1 MVSEKTR
8 FPQHAAQI
16 VRIDLDI
23 YSEHFEFCAG
33 SALSLDYGYPQF
45 LFSRK
50 NPWFLFGYSLIQ
62 TIILTKYR
70 IKIKLIYMLKKYQD
84 QTLNCHIS
92 AFLDI

>member
-16 VRIDLDI
+16 VRFDLDI

-45 LFSRK
+45 LLLAKIPGFCLVIRFSDD
-50 NPWFLFGYSLIQ
+50 NF
-62 TIILTKYR
+62 
-70 IKIKLIYMLKKYQD
+70 
-84 QTLNCHIS
+84 NEIS
-92 AFLDI
+92 NKD